1 MVSYKRLM
9 EIYEEEMSGVFTIG
23 DTSTESTSAEEPPKS
38 KAKPMISST
47 VTFFSNQEQ
56 VKEYL
61 RSRGLL
67 KEKGGVE

>member
-1 MVSYKRLM
+1 MVSYKELL
-9 EIYEEEMSGVFTIG
+9 EIHEEVMSGVFTIG
-23 DTSTESTSAEEPPKS
+23 DTSTKSTSTEEPPKS
-38 KAKPMISST
+38 EAKPMISST
-47 VTFFSNQEQ
+47 VTFFCNQEQ

>member
-1 MVSYKRLM
+1 MVSLKELL
-9 EIYEEEMSGVFTIG
+9 EIHQEVFSGVFTTENSSTEP
-23 DTSTESTSAEEPPKS
+23 TSTEEPPKS